1 VPVNIVRM
9 KDVPRNGAQPALLTA
24 YGGFGTSL
32 RPRFTHSTVLWL
44 RHGGV
49 FAVANLR
56 GGGEFGEDWHQAGML
71 TRKQNVFDDFIAAA
85 ELLIARGHTS
95 PDKLAIQGGSNGGL
109 LTGAV
114 LVQRPELFR
123 AVLSAVGIYDMLRVE
138 LTPNGAFNVT
148 EFGSVQRLEEFK
160 ALQAYSPLHHV
171 KDGTAY
177 PALLMSTG
185 EQDGRVAPWMSYK
198 MTARMQAAN
207 PTGRPVLLRVAADSG
222 HGFGTSMSS
231 LIEEQADDMTFLF
244 QQLGMR

>member
-1 VPVNIVRM
+1 
-9 KDVPRNGAQPALLTA
+9 
-24 YGGFGTSL
+24 
-32 RPRFTHSTVLWL
+32 
-44 RHGGV
+44 
-49 FAVANLR
+49 
-56 GGGEFGEDWHQAGML
+56 ML
-71 TRKQNVFDDFIAAA
+71 THKQNVFDDFIAAA
-85 ELLIARGHTS
+85 RVPGRERLHQ
-95 PDKLAIQGGSNGGL
+95 PDELAIQGGSNGGL
-109 LTGAV
+109 LMGAA
-114 LVQRPELFR
+114 LTQRPDLFR
-123 AVLSAVGIYDMLRVE
+123 AVVCAVGVYDMLRVE

-148 EFGSVQRLEEFK
+148 EFGSVQDQDEFK
-160 ALQAYSPLHHV
+160 ALHAYSPLHHV

-231 LIEEQADDMTFLF
+231 VIEEQADEMTFLF